1 MPGLSK
7 ETFLAT
13 RHTCRAIAQLSRYL
27 LNFRG
32 FNYVLLG
39 RIQSDNIE
47 GRFRWIRQLSGAN
60 YFISMRQLLD
70 SEKKIKAISLLKFS
84 GLTVKDIDKA
94 LLKRSGSSTIECDA
108 AKLHGELLFNVVPE
122 DSDSAIIYYI
132 SGYCARSLVRTNKC
146 TSCKESLVL
155 DVNSHVQLEGDN
167 EVAAF
172 LIEASRGGLW
182 EPQQHLF
189 QLWSFLLACFL

>member
-1 MPGLSK
+1 MDLPLFAFSLFFFDEPK
-7 ETFLAT
+7 EGGKRSNSNVKMLKIVGKGFITYCMFRPSDAT
-13 RHTCRAIAQLSRYL
+13 T
-27 LNFRG
+27 
-32 FNYVLLG
+32 
-39 RIQSDNIE
+39 
-47 GRFRWIRQLSGAN
+47 SGQ
-60 YFISMRQLLD
+60 R
-70 SEKKIKAISLLKFS
+70 KKIKAISLLKFS

-132 SGYCARSLVRTNKC
+132 SGYCARFLVWTNKC

-155 DVNSHVQLEGDN
+155 DINSHVQLEGDN

-182 EPQQHLF
+182 EPQQHYF
-189 QLWSFLLACFL
+189 S